1 MAAMAAQ
8 LPWRATV
15 LIPADPKQPYVAYYD
30 DNTLRPVVAI
40 GVDPHIPETIYMLVV
55 DETDGSVVSP
65 GTIKGLRG
73 VRPVVE

>member
-1 MAAMAAQ
+1 M
-8 LPWRATV
+8 

-30 DNTLRPVVAI
+30 DNTLRPIVAI
-40 GVDPHIPETIYMLVV
+40 GMDPAIPECLYMLVV
-55 DETDGSVVSP
+55 NEMDGSVVSP